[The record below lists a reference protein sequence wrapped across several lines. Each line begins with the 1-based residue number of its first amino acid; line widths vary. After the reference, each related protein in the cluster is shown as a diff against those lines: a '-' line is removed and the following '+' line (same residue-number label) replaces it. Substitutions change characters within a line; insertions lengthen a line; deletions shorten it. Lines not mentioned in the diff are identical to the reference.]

1 MLAHIT
7 KESFVI
13 HHNNVYGD
21 LAIWVAIEILDFG
34 SLSKLFSGMIYSDQQ
49 KFSSTYS
56 APIGNIFSKWLRSLT
71 FIRNISAHHGRLW
84 NINIINQSPLTVI
97 PGNPELQNNRPFFIS
112 A

>member
-56 APIGNIFSKWLRSLT
+56 APIGNIFSKWLRSLIVT
-71 FIRNISAHHGRLW
+71 TPFLTQLVGRNNL
-84 NINIINQSPLTVI
+84 
-97 PGNPELQNNRPFFIS
+97 FFILHGTQVIE
-112 A
+112 